1 MISVLID
8 YYFIISFI
16 PANLVPYK
24 PSITEIIK
32 LTTENVYLTSMD

>member
-1 MISVLID
+1 MTSMLVD

-16 PANLVPYK
+16 PANLVPWK
-24 PSITEIIK
+24 QSITEIIK